1 MVFEE
6 ETLENLWKFG
16 HYAVIH
22 YVPAFLL
29 SSCGRDAAIYDLRL
43 YKALLRYQAVD
54 KELAESA
61 LATLNRH
68 LWYLAPQTVMFALFS
83 NKVSEDTKSRMAA
96 RLLTLDRPDSPSLGL
111 PKFPV
116 ITANTELWDLVT
128 EASWEF
134 FDVVKS
140 DPLPWL
146 TKNVTEWESNYDYQS
161 VRSFVSTVKVVNDA
175 AERAIAL
182 AKEYYAILTTDS
194 RVRRLICQVVEKDR
208 MEFPD
213 ASKKTLNNRNK

>member
-1 MVFEE
+1 LVFEE

-16 HYAVIH
+16 RYAVVH

-29 SSCGRDAAIYDLRL
+29 SSCGRDAAIHDLQL
-43 YKALLRYQAVD
+43 YKSLLRYQAVD

-116 ITANTELWDLVT
+116 ITAKTELWDLVT

-134 FDVVKS
+134 FEVVKS

-146 TKNVTEWESNYDYQS
+146 SKRVSEWEAHSEYQT
-161 VRSFVSTVKVVNDA
+161 VKAFVSTVKVVNDSC
-175 AERAIAL
+175 ERAIAL
-182 AKEYYAILTTDS
+182 AKDYYSILTTDS
-194 RVRRLICQVVEKDR
+194 RVRRMICQVVEKDR
-208 MEFPD
+208 RDFPGINK
-213 ASKKTLNNRNK
+213 ASLNRD

>member
-16 HYAVIH
+16 RYAVVH

-29 SSCGRDAAIYDLRL
+29 SSCGRDAAIHDLQL
-43 YKALLRYQAVD
+43 YKSLLRYQAVD

-68 LWYLAPQTVMFALFS
+68 LWYLAPHTVMFALFS
-83 NKVSEDTKSRMAA
+83 NEVSEDTKSRMAA

-116 ITANTELWDLVT
+116 ITAKTELWDLVT

-134 FDVVKS
+134 FEVVKS

-146 TKNVTEWESNYDYQS
+146 SKRVSEWEAHSEYQT
-161 VRSFVSTVKVVNDA
+161 VKAFVSTVKVVNDSC
-175 AERAIAL
+175 ERAIAL
-182 AKEYYAILTTDS
+182 AKDYYSILTTDS
-194 RVRRLICQVVEKDR
+194 RVRRMICQVVEKDR
-208 MEFPD
+208 RDFPGINK
-213 ASKKTLNNRNK
+213 ASLNRD

>member
-1 MVFEE
+1 MFEE

-16 HYAVIH
+16 HYAVVH

-29 SSCGRDAAIYDLRL
+29 SSCGQDAATYDLKL

-68 LWYLAPQTVMFALFS
+68 LWYLAPHTVLFALFS
-83 NKVSEDTKSRMAA
+83 DKVSEDTKSRMAA
-96 RLLTLDRPDSPSLGL
+96 RLLTLDRPDTPSLGL

-116 ITANTELWDLVT
+116 ITATSELWDLVT

-146 TKNVTEWESNYDYQS
+146 TKSVSEWEAHSDYQM
-161 VRSFVSTVKVVNDA
+161 VKAFVSTVKVVNDSC
-175 AERAIAL
+175 ERAIAL
-182 AKEYYAILTTDS
+182 AKDYYSILTTDS
-194 RVRRLICQVVEKDR
+194 RVRRMICQVVEKDR
-208 MEFPD
+208 KQFPGISK
-213 ASKKTLNNRNK
+213 ASLNRD

>member
-1 MVFEE
+1 MFEE

-16 HYAVIH
+16 HYAVVH

-29 SSCGRDAAIYDLRL
+29 SSCGRDAATYDLKL

-54 KELAESA
+54 RKLADSA

-68 LWYLAPQTVMFALFS
+68 LWYLAPQTVLFALFS
-83 NKVSEDTKSRMAA
+83 DKVSEDTKSRMAA
-96 RLLTLDRPDSPSLGL
+96 RLLTLDRPDTPSLGL

-116 ITANTELWDLVT
+116 ITATSELWDLVT

-146 TKNVTEWESNYDYQS
+146 TKSVSEWEAHSDYQM
-161 VRSFVSTVKVVNDA
+161 VKAFVSTVKVVNDSC
-175 AERAIAL
+175 ERAIAL
-182 AKEYYAILTTDS
+182 AKDYYSILTTDS
-194 RVRRLICQVVEKDR
+194 RVRRMICQVVERDR
-208 MEFPD
+208 REFPGISK
-213 ASKKTLNNRNK
+213 ASLNRD

>member
-6 ETLENLWKFG
+6 DTLEKLWKFG

-29 SSCGRDAAIYDLRL
+29 SSCGRDAAIHDLQL

-68 LWYLAPQTVMFALFS
+68 LWYLAPQTVVFALFS

-96 RLLTLDRPDSPSLGL
+96 RLLTLDRPDTPSLGL

-116 ITANTELWDLVT
+116 ITATTELWDLVS

-134 FDVVKS
+134 FEVVKS

-146 TKNVTEWESNYDYQS
+146 SKSVSEWEAHSEYQK
-161 VRSFVSTVKVVNDA
+161 VKSFVSTVKVVNDSC
-175 AERAIAL
+175 ERAIAL
-182 AKEYYAILTTDS
+182 AKDYYSILTTDS
-194 RVRRLICQVVEKDR
+194 RVRRMICQVVEKDR
-208 MEFPD
+208 RDFPSINK
-213 ASKKTLNNRNK
+213 ATLNRE

>member
-6 ETLENLWKFG
+6 ETLENLWRFSR
-16 HYAVIH
+16 YAVIL

-29 SSCGRDAAIYDLRL
+29 SSCGRDAAVYDLQL

-54 KELAESA
+54 KELANSA
-61 LATLNRH
+61 LTTLNRH

-83 NKVSEDTKSRMAA
+83 DKLSKDAKGRMAA
-96 RLLTLDRPDSPSLGL
+96 KLLTLDRPDSPSLGL

-116 ITANTELWDLVT
+116 VTATTELWDLVS

-134 FDVVKS
+134 FDIVKS

-146 TKNVTEWESNYDYQS
+146 TKSVSEWEAHSDYQA
-161 VRSFVSTVKVVNDA
+161 VKAFVSTVKVVNDSC
-175 AERAIAL
+175 ERAIAL
-182 AKEYYAILTTDS
+182 AKDYYSILTTDS
-194 RVRRLICQVVEKDR
+194 RVRRMICQVVEKDR
-208 MEFPD
+208 KEFPGISK
-213 ASKKTLNNRNK
+213 ASLNRK

>member
-16 HYAVIH
+16 HYAVVH

-29 SSCGRDAAIYDLRL
+29 SSCGRDAATYDLKL

-54 KELAESA
+54 KELADSA

-68 LWYLAPQTVMFALFS
+68 LWYLAPQTVLFALFS
-83 NKVSEDTKSRMAA
+83 DKVSEDTKSRMAA

-116 ITANTELWDLVT
+116 ITAKTELWDLVT

-134 FDVVKS
+134 FEVVKS

-146 TKNVTEWESNYDYQS
+146 SKRVSEWEAHSEYQT
-161 VRSFVSTVKVVNDA
+161 VKAFVSTVKVVNDSC
-175 AERAIAL
+175 ERAIAL
-182 AKEYYAILTTDS
+182 AKDYYSILTTDS
-194 RVRRLICQVVEKDR
+194 RVRRMICQVVERDR
-208 MEFPD
+208 REFPGISK
-213 ASKKTLNNRNK
+213 ASLNRD